1 MSMLSERVSAVM
13 KSSAARVCAWCERVG
28 HEDDRVLFLTIQR
41 GHNGAPVTLV
51 DATQHNAR
59 DKAKLADGSQ

>member
-1 MSMLSERVSAVM
+1 MSMLSERVSAAM

-28 HEDDRVLFLTIQR
+28 HEDDRVLFLTYNPTRPQR
-41 GHNGAPVTLV
+41 RACLRNA
-51 DATQHNAR
+51 NAR